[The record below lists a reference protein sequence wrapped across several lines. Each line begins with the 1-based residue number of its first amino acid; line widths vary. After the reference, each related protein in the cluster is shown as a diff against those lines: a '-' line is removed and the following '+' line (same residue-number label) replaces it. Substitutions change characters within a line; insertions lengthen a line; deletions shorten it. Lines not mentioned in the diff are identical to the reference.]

1 MKKKI
6 AAMLVIMSL
15 ACIQLAG
22 CGQEEKKTED
32 NKKTETVESK
42 TEKKS
47 ETKKDNKKTEKK
59 DSNETDKKITDVK
72 RGTIADGM
80 YKNESFGVSFPVAS
94 NMIACTDEQI
104 AQTLNLGTD
113 FLENQETYTAE
124 TMEDVMEGALYDT
137 IILFSD
143 NSSSVSV
150 IYEDMDKADSISITE
165 EQYLKAV
172 GNSLTSLNMGYEVE
186 EPTTQDIG
194 GTEFASMTSK
204 TSQYQQTYCIHK
216 VGNYMIEFI
225 FTYTDATEQEVNN
238 LSHRLHLRVRYK
250 KNEIVK
256 RMGIIPSFFD
266 TIFLQSQSIRK
277 VPWKSCRE
285 SQWTS
290 ASNPF

>member
-32 NKKTETVESK
+32 SKKTETVDNK
-42 TEKKS
+42 TEKKND
-47 ETKKDNKKTEKK
+47 TKKDNKKTEKK

-80 YKNESFGVSFPVAS
+80 YKNETFGVSFPVAS
-94 NMIACTDEQI
+94 NMIVCTDEQI
-104 AQTLNLGTD
+104 AQTLDLGTE
-113 FLENQETYTAE
+113 FLEDEKTYTAE

-172 GNSLTSLNMGYEVE
+172 GNSLAALDMGYEVD
-186 EPTTQDIG
+186 EPTTQNIG

-204 TSQYQQTYCIHK
+204 TSQYKQTYCIHK

-238 LSHRLHLRVRYK
+238 F
-250 KNEIVK
+250 I
-256 RMGIIPSFFD
+256 
-266 TIFLQSQSIRK
+266 SQIAF
-277 VPWKSCRE
+277 E
-285 SQWTS
+285 S
-290 ASNPF
+290 PL

>member
-225 FTYTDATEQEVNN
+225 FTYTDATEQYRKILGEVN
-238 LSHRLHLRVRYK
+238 REAAAMADYVYEVVCGIPICVKGEKRDFTD
-250 KNEIVK
+250 KNDK
-256 RMGIIPSFFD
+256 NNR
-266 TIFLQSQSIRK
+266 
-277 VPWKSCRE
+277 
-285 SQWTS
+285 
-290 ASNPF
+290 

>member
-32 NKKTETVESK
+32 NKKTETVDNK

-47 ETKKDNKKTEKK
+47 ETNSNTKKEDKKTEKK

-72 RGTIADGM
+72 RGTIVDGM
-80 YKNESFGVSFPVAS
+80 YKNETFGVSFPVAS
-94 NMIACTDEQI
+94 NMIVCTDEQI
-104 AQTLNLGTD
+104 AETLDLGTE
-113 FLENQETYTAE
+113 FLEDEKTYTAE

-150 IYEDMDKADSISITE
+150 IYEDMDKAQAISITE

-172 GNSLTSLNMGYEVE
+172 GNSLAALDMGYEVD
-186 EPTTQDIG
+186 EPTTQNIG

-204 TSQYQQTYCIHK
+204 TSQYKQTYCIHK

-238 LSHRLHLRVRYK
+238 F
-250 KNEIVK
+250 I
-256 RMGIIPSFFD
+256 
-266 TIFLQSQSIRK
+266 SQIAF
-277 VPWKSCRE
+277 E
-285 SQWTS
+285 S
-290 ASNPF
+290 PL

>member
-172 GNSLTSLNMGYEVE
+172 GNSLTSLNMGYEV
-186 EPTTQDIG
+186 
-194 GTEFASMTSK
+194 
-204 TSQYQQTYCIHK
+204 
-216 VGNYMIEFI
+216 
-225 FTYTDATEQEVNN
+225 
-238 LSHRLHLRVRYK
+238 
-250 KNEIVK
+250 
-256 RMGIIPSFFD
+256 
-266 TIFLQSQSIRK
+266 
-277 VPWKSCRE
+277 
-285 SQWTS
+285 
-290 ASNPF
+290 

>member
-32 NKKTETVESK
+32 NKKTETVENK

-47 ETKKDNKKTEKK
+47 ETKKEDTKTEKK
-59 DSNETDKKITDVK
+59 DSGEKDKKITDVK

-124 TMEDVMEGALYDT
+124 TMEDVMEGALYDA

-150 IYEDMDKADSISITE
+150 IYEDMDKSQSISITE

-204 TSQYQQTYCIHK
+204 TSQYQQKYCIHK
-216 VGNYMIEFI
+216 VGNYMVEFI

-238 LSHRLHLRVRYK
+238 F
-250 KNEIVK
+250 I
-256 RMGIIPSFFD
+256 
-266 TIFLQSQSIRK
+266 SQITF
-277 VPWKSCRE
+277 E
-285 SQWTS
+285 
-290 ASNPF
+290 NPL

>member
-225 FTYTDATEQEVNN
+225 FTYT

>member
-59 DSNETDKKITDVK
+59 DSN
-72 RGTIADGM
+72 GTIADGM

-238 LSHRLHLRVRYK
+238 F
-250 KNEIVK
+250 I
-256 RMGIIPSFFD
+256 
-266 TIFLQSQSIRK
+266 SQIAF
-277 VPWKSCRE
+277 E
-285 SQWTS
+285 S
-290 ASNPF
+290 PL

>member
-137 IILFSD
+137 IILFLSL
-143 NSSSVSV
+143 
-150 IYEDMDKADSISITE
+150 IHIS
-165 EQYLKAV
+165 
-172 GNSLTSLNMGYEVE
+172 
-186 EPTTQDIG
+186 EPTRR
-194 GTEFASMTSK
+194 S
-204 TSQYQQTYCIHK
+204 
-216 VGNYMIEFI
+216 
-225 FTYTDATEQEVNN
+225 
-238 LSHRLHLRVRYK
+238 
-250 KNEIVK
+250 
-256 RMGIIPSFFD
+256 
-266 TIFLQSQSIRK
+266 
-277 VPWKSCRE
+277 
-285 SQWTS
+285 
-290 ASNPF
+290 

>member
-32 NKKTETVESK
+32 SKKTETVDNK

-47 ETKKDNKKTEKK
+47 DTKKDNKKTEKK

-80 YKNESFGVSFPVAS
+80 YKNETFGVSFPVAS
-94 NMIACTDEQI
+94 NMIVCTDEQI
-104 AQTLNLGTD
+104 AQTLDLGTE
-113 FLENQETYTAE
+113 FLEDEKTYTAE

-150 IYEDMDKADSISITE
+150 IYEDMDKAIHRYTE

-172 GNSLTSLNMGYEVE
+172 GNSLAALDMGYEVD
-186 EPTTQDIG
+186 EPTTQNIG
-194 GTEFASMTSK
+194 GTEFASMT
-204 TSQYQQTYCIHK
+204 
-216 VGNYMIEFI
+216 IE
-225 FTYTDATEQEVNN
+225 DKPV
-238 LSHRLHLRVRYK
+238 
-250 KNEIVK
+250 
-256 RMGIIPSFFD
+256 
-266 TIFLQSQSIRK
+266 
-277 VPWKSCRE
+277 
-285 SQWTS
+285 
-290 ASNPF
+290 

>member
-59 DSNETDKKITDVK
+59 DSNKTDKKITDVK

-238 LSHRLHLRVRYK
+238 F
-250 KNEIVK
+250 I
-256 RMGIIPSFFD
+256 
-266 TIFLQSQSIRK
+266 SQIAF
-277 VPWKSCRE
+277 E
-285 SQWTS
+285 S
-290 ASNPF
+290 PI

>member
-172 GNSLTSLNMGYEVE
+172 EVE

-238 LSHRLHLRVRYK
+238 F
-250 KNEIVK
+250 I
-256 RMGIIPSFFD
+256 
-266 TIFLQSQSIRK
+266 SQIAF
-277 VPWKSCRE
+277 E
-285 SQWTS
+285 S
-290 ASNPF
+290 PL